1 MATHKDQEKI
11 RKRGSGG
18 AASGKDVLAA
28 GETIAMSARILPIQ
42 QTPLPGLSSAVAQLP
57 AHYMPA
63 PCALPQVPLY
73 AERPAASAR
82 RASRRTGV
90 RQRFGELRVALA
102 EGWEI
107 VQPIFAR
114 PLWSAA
120 DDSIIAFSFVLRR
133 EGATRLLTVPEGRTV
148 QRFVRDH
155 QLIIDYRR

>member
-1 MATHKDQEKI
+1 MAI
-11 RKRGSGG
+11 RRNTAERSERSSGDV
-18 AASGKDVLAA
+18 AAGEGVRAA
-28 GETIAMSARILPIQ
+28 GETIARSPRLLPIQ
-42 QTPLPGLSSAVAQLP
+42 QAPLPGLSSAVAQLP
-57 AHYMPA
+57 AHFMPA
-63 PCALPQVPLY
+63 PSALPQVPPY
-73 AERPAASAR
+73 AARPAASAR
-82 RASRRTGV
+82 RACRRTGV
-90 RQRFGELRVALA
+90 RERFGELRMALA

-155 QLIIDYRR
+155 QLIVDYRR